1 MAENSFPS
9 SSFSSASASNPSLL
23 GTLPPSSSA
32 DQISTMSDIQ
42 PKPRLKWT
50 PELHGRFC
58 EAIQFLGGVQR
69 ATPKAILELMNGTN
83 LTLKQ
88 VTNHFQIYRSHCFD
102 LEQLARETQAAV
114 AQMAWVPPLPYL
126 YGYPAPLYSAPPP
139 ALYSPFPPQPPQQL
153 PPPPPPARLVM
164 DYSAPA
170 PKTII
175 FKKLFPKGRPI
186 DAEEDVNPGPS
197 SPVARNE
204 GQDDGPLDLTLSI
217 RPPNRG

>member
-58 EAIQFLGGVQR
+58 EAIQFLGGVQ
-69 ATPKAILELMNGTN
+69 
-83 LTLKQ
+83 Q
-88 VTNHFQIYRSHCFD
+88 
-102 LEQLARETQAAV
+102 TQAAV
-114 AQMAWVPPLPYL
+114 AQMAWVPPPLPYL
-126 YGYPAPLYSAPPP
+126 YGYPAPFYSAPPP

-153 PPPPPPARLVM
+153 PPPPPPARLYIDPVGPMPPTVPPSMRVM

-175 FKKLFPKGRPI
+175 FKKLFPKGRPVR
-186 DAEEDVNPGPS
+186 AG
-197 SPVARNE
+197 R
-204 GQDDGPLDLTLSI
+204 
-217 RPPNRG
+217 